1 MLTGRAKVK
10 IIVIF
15 LLPAIALVY
24 FSFYFTSHK
33 YDALKESAVYT
44 LAAKITNTVT
54 ELVHTI
60 QMERGLSAGFVVLSD
75 SGPYRAELLKQ
86 YGYTDHAY
94 QKLLRYISLVSE
106 EKKVLQNILFMKNE
120 AKLKKVLSQMRRL
133 THIRKQVQD
142 HTIGF
147 SDVITYYTQI
157 TTDLINLID
166 NLSTYAH
173 QSFSS
178 SVDIYKIQL
187 IKEKAGL
194 ERAYLYKQLLSNK
207 KVIRQHKKLQELI
220 AEQNQFIK
228 ELQNGLPASWMIL
241 YDQAISVEA
250 EQSVEQ
256 YRNDF
261 FMGKLNRSDAEKW
274 FAISTMRINEF
285 EKLSL
290 SIIKRYIDQMERVQI
305 DAKRSLLITLLLWVL
320 SGFSF
325 LFFLYLLIRSITNEN
340 KLIEDLRIAS
350 YAFEAHEAMMIMN
363 PHGIILRVNKAFSRI
378 TGYEA
383 SDVIGKTPKMLGSSK
398 NPKAF
403 YKKIWRIFST
413 EGHWSGEIYNKR
425 KNGEIYIN
433 KLSVV
438 AIKDTED
445 KTTHYIAQFLD
456 ISSLKEAQA
465 QALHRANH
473 DFLTKLPNRESIM
486 VKLKEEHARTQ
497 RHHFFDAFLF
507 IDLDDFKKVNDTYG
521 HLVGDRL
528 LQEVAR
534 RLSKNIRVEDYV
546 ARISGDEFCVILV
559 NLDHDKAKA
568 VVSTHIVCQSI
579 LSSLGLP
586 FFIDGHM
593 VRLGASIGVKLFPEK
608 EHTMDEIIKDAD
620 LAMYEA
626 KKRGKNRFVLFDDTI
641 KKYATA
647 Q

>member
-1 MLTGRAKVK
+1 MLKGPAKVK

-24 FSFYFTSHK
+24 FSVYFTSHK
-33 YDALKESAVYT
+33 YDALKESTVYT
-44 LAAKITNTVT
+44 LAAQITNTVT
-54 ELVHTI
+54 KLVHTI
-60 QMERGLSAGFVVLSD
+60 QIERGLSSGFVVLDD
-75 SGPYRAELLKQ
+75 SKPYRAELLRQ
-86 YGYTDHAY
+86 YGYTDNAY
-94 QKLLRYISLVSE
+94 KKLLHYISQVSE

-120 AKLKKVLSQMRRL
+120 AKLKEVLAQMRQL
-133 THIRKQVQD
+133 THIRKQVQN
-142 HTIGF
+142 HSIGF
-147 SDVITYYTQI
+147 TDIIAYYTQI
-157 TTDLINLID
+157 TTDLIHLIG
-166 NLSTYAH
+166 NLSAYAH

-178 SVDIYKIQL
+178 SVDIYKVQL

-194 ERAYLYKQLLSNK
+194 ERAYLYKQLLSHE
-207 KVIRQHKKLQELI
+207 KVADQRKKLKELI
-220 AEQNQFIK
+220 TEQDKLIK
-228 ELQNGLPASWMIL
+228 ELQNGLPASWMVL
-241 YDQAISVEA
+241 YDQAISIEA
-250 EQSVEQ
+250 EESVHR

-261 FMGKLNRSDAEKW
+261 FMGKLNRGDAQNW

-290 SIIKRYIDQMERVQI
+290 SIIKRYIEQMERVQVE
-305 DAKRSLLITLLLWVL
+305 AKQSLLITLLLWVL

-383 SDVIGKTPKMLGSSK
+383 GEVIGKTPKMLGSSR
-398 NPKAF
+398 NPKAL
-403 YKKIWRIFST
+403 YKKIWQTFST
-413 EGHWSGEIYNKR
+413 KGHWSGEIYNKR
-425 KNGEIYIN
+425 KNGETYIN

-438 AIKDTED
+438 AIKDMED
-445 KTTHYIAQFLD
+445 HTTHYIAQFLD
-456 ISSLKEAQA
+456 ISALKEAQEH
-465 QALHRANH
+465 ALHRANH
-473 DFLTKLPNRESIM
+473 DFLTQLPNRESIIL
-486 VKLKEEHARTQ
+486 KLKEEHARTQ

-521 HLVGDRL
+521 HLVGDKL

-559 NLDHDKAKA
+559 NLDHNKTKA
-568 VVSTHIVCQSI
+568 VVSTNIVCQSI
-579 LSSLGLP
+579 MSSLGLP

-593 VRLGASIGVKLFPEK
+593 VRMGASIGVKIFPEK
-608 EHTMDEIIKDAD
+608 EHTINEIINDAD

-626 KKRGKNRFVLFDDTI
+626 KKRGKNRFVFFDDTI